1 MDPHVIF
8 EDYGVPLTDLSS
20 ATSGCLSERDAM
32 TELANLEELAQFMAC
47 SPDHRADAKI
57 VASTLGMLRP
67 EQVAPVLAIILENTI
82 PSVADIVLD
91 LIDNSIIPTKVA
103 RRLPHVTPAEP
114 SDGLIMTAA
123 RAIVE
128 VIDDTTEL
136 VSIATKSEKNPTI
149 QRALIDLAPSIA
161 GLVPQDGE
169 S

>member
-20 ATSGCLSERDAM
+20 VTSGCLSEQDA
-32 TELANLEELAQFMAC
+32 TELAELEELAQFMAC

-57 VASTLGMLRP
+57 VASALGMLRP
-67 EQVAPVLAIILENTI
+67 EQVAPVLTVILENTI
-82 PSVADIVLD
+82 PSVANLVID
-91 LIDNSIIPTKVA
+91 LIDDPIIPTAVT

-128 VIDDTTEL
+128 VIDDTAEL
-136 VSIATKSEKNPTI
+136 VSIATKSKKTPII
-149 QRALIDLAPSIA
+149 QRALIDLSPSIA
-161 GLVPQDGE
+161 GLVPQDDE